1 MSVCEMSSDSDFSG
15 DSAYEYNSD
24 EESKTYTVK
33 EAYEHV
39 LEFLSHKEEYSG
51 DALKTILQADKDL
64 YDELGVSSKLAELQP
79 NIRMLVYQI
88 NTLNATMDRLKDT
101 DIKDALP
108 LLKSYREEQQLL
120 QKFLKESHHYT
131 YEEVIESKQL
141 LAKNEIMNRLEKRLT
156 SLRDQRQETSTML
169 GVLERFES
177 NKDIFFSTYTKQEE
191 RAALRAKAAER
202 RAKRRANQ
210 VSSYLIQE
218 TKQNKRKRD
227 EPKAR
232 SESERDEPKA
242 RSESAETRAKAA
254 EARAKKRARVV
265 MKHLTPQ
272 REKRRTQ
279 DPRYEAR
286 AKQLEDML
294 RRKK

>member
-1 MSVCEMSSDSDFSG
+1 MSVCEMSSESDFSG

-64 YDELGVSSKLAELQP
+64 YDELGVSSKLAELRP

-88 NTLNATMDRLKDT
+88 NTLNATMDRLKDM

-156 SLRDQRQETSTML
+156 SLRDQRQETSTRL

-177 NKDIFFSTYTKQEE
+177 NKDIFFS
-191 RAALRAKAAER
+191 
-202 RAKRRANQ
+202 
-210 VSSYLIQE
+210 
-218 TKQNKRKRD
+218 
-227 EPKAR
+227 
-232 SESERDEPKA
+232 
-242 RSESAETRAKAA
+242 
-254 EARAKKRARVV
+254 
-265 MKHLTPQ
+265 
-272 REKRRTQ
+272 
-279 DPRYEAR
+279 
-286 AKQLEDML
+286 
-294 RRKK
+294 